1 MGHTQPDPVPVPF
14 RKAAGIRGSLDL
26 SFNMPNSSPRSK
38 DRRHW
43 LRTLIWGFIA
53 GLMAG
58 LAMLLMMAILRLFLG
73 WPTPTE
79 LIFDRLFPL
88 LTVEFFISSLVRAG
102 GYTPLKLQGVFG
114 ALAGQVIVAG
124 FGGVIYAF
132 YLKRRDRYEVA
143 QTPDKSLLDRRGWR
157 LIIPG
162 ILAAT
167 ILFVA
172 VLWPTLS
179 TNYRGLP
186 PGIAHLIA
194 TLEMFISFSVCGL
207 GIMFFHC
214 LLSRPSHAITAGET
228 ATIVGGSVGRRRF
241 VALGIGAAV
250 AVALGSTLRRLFQMG
265 TFSYDG
271 RQYGGPRVQK
281 ITPIRPVDEFYQV
294 SKNLIDPD
302 VARDSWRLD
311 IIGQVENPRVYS
323 FADIAAMPAVEQETT
338 LLCISYGVGSGLCS
352 NAIWKGVPL
361 PTLLAQVKP
370 NPNVTTVLFRA
381 ADGYYETF
389 RFEKAMELTTLVAYE
404 MNGEPLPR
412 RHGFPLRLI
421 VPGLYGEKNPKW
433 LTRIELLDEADG
445 RLHRRHGCGFYK
457 EQGWGRQGD
466 AIPTHSRFDAPQVRG
481 DHFEAPFQV
490 GKPVE
495 LRGMAFGGDR
505 GILKVEIS
513 SDDGETWDAAEITKP
528 GTKLSWSLWS
538 YQWTP
543 DEEGE
548 TGLVVRATDG
558 DGKLQI
564 SEYRDQVPDGATGLH
579 RVRAIVE
586 KT

>member
-1 MGHTQPDPVPVPF
+1 M
-14 RKAAGIRGSLDL
+14 RSSLIL
-26 SFNMPNSSPRSK
+26 SSGQ
-38 DRRHW
+38 HW
-43 LRTLIWGFIA
+43 IKTLIWGFFA
-53 GLMAG
+53 GVLAG
-58 LAMLLMMAILRLFLG
+58 IGMLLAMALLRLFLG

-79 LIFDRLFPL
+79 LIFDRIFPL
-88 LTVEFFISSLVRAG
+88 LTVEFFIGSLVRAG

-114 ALAGQVIVAG
+114 ALAAQVIVAG
-124 FGGVIYAF
+124 LGGVIYAF
-132 YLKRRDRYEVA
+132 YLRRRNGRDGGQA
-143 QTPDKSLLDRRGWR
+143 ISGSLLDTRGWP

-162 ILAAT
+162 VLIAT
-167 ILFVA
+167 VLFVGL
-172 VLWPTLS
+172 LWPTLC

-186 PGIAHLIA
+186 PGIAHVIA
-194 TLEMFISFSVCGL
+194 SLEMLISFSLCGV
-207 GIMFFHC
+207 GIMFFHS
-214 LLSRPSHAITAGET
+214 LLSRSPHAADVDEKAIAFGR
-228 ATIVGGSVGRRRF
+228 SVGRRRF
-241 VALGIGAAV
+241 VALGIGAAL
-250 AVALGSTLRRLFQMG
+250 ALALGSTLRRLFRMG

-271 RQYGGPRVQK
+271 RQYGGPKVQK
-281 ITPIRPVDEFYQV
+281 ITPIRPDDEFYQV
-294 SKNLIDPD
+294 SKNLVDPD

-311 IIGQVENPRVYS
+311 IVGQVENPRVYS

-370 NPNVTTVLFRA
+370 KPNVTTVVFRA

-389 RFEKAMELTTLVAYE
+389 RFEKAMEETTLVAYE
-404 MNGEPLPR
+404 MNGEPLPS

-466 AIPTHSRFDAPQVRG
+466 SVPTHSRFDAPQVRG

-490 GKPVE
+490 GKTVE

-505 GILKVEIS
+505 GISKVEVS
-513 SDDGETWDAAEITKP
+513 SDDGETWDDAEITKP

-538 YQWTP
+538 YQWVP

-548 TGLVVRATDG
+548 TMLVVRATDG
-558 DGKLQI
+558 NGNLQI

-579 RVRAIVE
+579 HVRAFVQ
-586 KT
+586 KA

>member
-1 MGHTQPDPVPVPF
+1 M
-14 RKAAGIRGSLDL
+14 
-26 SFNMPNSSPRSK
+26 
-38 DRRHW
+38 DRPHW
-43 LRTLIWGFIA
+43 IKTLIWGFIA
-53 GLMAG
+53 GVLAG
-58 LAMLLMMAILRLFLG
+58 IAMLLTMALLRLFLG

-79 LIFDRLFPL
+79 LIFDRIFPL
-88 LTVEFFISSLVRAG
+88 LTVEFFIGSLVRAG

-114 ALAGQVIVAG
+114 ALAGQVMVAG
-124 FGGVIYAF
+124 LGGAIYAF
-132 YLKRRDRYEVA
+132 YLRRPDRSNDAQNKRSSV
-143 QTPDKSLLDRRGWR
+143 LNVRGWP
-157 LIIPG
+157 LIILG
-162 ILAAT
+162 VLAAT
-167 ILFVA
+167 ILFV
-172 VLWPTLS
+172 VLLWPTLS
-179 TNYRGLP
+179 TNYRGVP
-186 PGIAHLIA
+186 PGIAHVIA
-194 TLEMFISFSVCGL
+194 SLEMLISFSVCGI
-207 GIMFFHC
+207 GIMFFYG
-214 LLSRPSHAITAGET
+214 LLSRPSRAAVADENSTA
-228 ATIVGGSVGRRRF
+228 VSVSVGRRRF
-241 VALGIGAAV
+241 VALGIGAVV
-250 AVALGSTLRRLFQMG
+250 ALALGSTLRRLFRMG

-271 RQYGGPRVQK
+271 RQYGGPKVQK
-281 ITPIRPVDEFYQV
+281 ITPIRPDDEFYQV
-294 SKNLIDPD
+294 SKNLVDPD
-302 VARDSWRLD
+302 IVRDSWRLD
-311 IIGQVENPRVYS
+311 IVGQVENPRVYS

-361 PTLLAQVKP
+361 STLLAQVKP
-370 NPNVTTVLFRA
+370 KPNVTTVLFRA

-389 RFEKAMELTTLVAYE
+389 RFTKAMEPTTLVAYE

-433 LTRIELLDEADG
+433 LTRIELFDEADG

-490 GKPVE
+490 GRTVE

-505 GILKVEIS
+505 GISKVEIS
-513 SDDGETWDAAEITKP
+513 DDDGETWDDAEITKP

-538 YQWTP
+538 YQWRP

-548 TGLVVRATDG
+548 TTLVVRATDG

-564 SEYRDQVPDGATGLH
+564 NEYRDQVPDGATGLH
-579 RVRAIVE
+579 HVRAFVQ

>member
-1 MGHTQPDPVPVPF
+1 M
-14 RKAAGIRGSLDL
+14 RSSL
-26 SFNMPNSSPRSK
+26 SFALGQ
-38 DRRHW
+38 HW
-43 LRTLIWGFIA
+43 IKTLIWGFFA
-53 GLMAG
+53 GVLAG
-58 LAMLLMMAILRLFLG
+58 IAMLLTMALLRLFLG

-79 LIFDRLFPL
+79 LIFDRIFPL
-88 LTVEFFISSLVRAG
+88 LTVEFFIGSLVRAG

-124 FGGVIYAF
+124 LGGVIYAF
-132 YLKRRDRYEVA
+132 YLERRDRRA
-143 QTPDKSLLDRRGWR
+143 SGQPISSSLLDARGWP

-162 ILAAT
+162 VLIAT
-167 ILFVA
+167 LLFVGL
-172 VLWPTLS
+172 LWPTLS

-186 PGIAHLIA
+186 PGIAHVIA
-194 TLEMFISFSVCGL
+194 SFEMLISFSLCGV
-207 GIMFFHC
+207 GIMFFHG
-214 LLSRPSHAITAGET
+214 LLSRQPRAADVDEKAIAFGR
-228 ATIVGGSVGRRRF
+228 SVGRRRF
-241 VALGIGAAV
+241 VALGIGAAL
-250 AVALGSTLRRLFQMG
+250 ALALGSTLRRLFRMG

-271 RQYGGPRVQK
+271 RQYGGPKVQK
-281 ITPIRPVDEFYQV
+281 ITPIRPDDEFYQV
-294 SKNLIDPD
+294 SKNLVDPD

-311 IIGQVENPRVYS
+311 IVGQVENPRVYS

-370 NPNVTTVLFRA
+370 KPNVTTVLFRA

-389 RFEKAMELTTLVAYE
+389 RFEKAMEETTLVAYE

-466 AIPTHSRFDAPQVRG
+466 SVPTHSRFDAPQVRG
-481 DHFEAPFQV
+481 DHFEAPFET
-490 GKPVE
+490 GKAVE

-505 GILKVEIS
+505 GISKVEVS
-513 SDDGETWDAAEITKP
+513 SDNGETWDDAEITKP

-538 YQWTP
+538 YQWVP

-548 TGLVVRATDG
+548 NMLVVRATDG
-558 DGKLQI
+558 NGNLQI

-579 RVRAIVE
+579 RVRAFVQ
-586 KT
+586 KA

>member
-1 MGHTQPDPVPVPF
+1 M
-14 RKAAGIRGSLDL
+14 
-26 SFNMPNSSPRSK
+26 
-38 DRRHW
+38 DRPHW
-43 LRTLIWGFIA
+43 IKTLIWGFIA
-53 GLMAG
+53 GVLAG
-58 LAMLLMMAILRLFLG
+58 IAMLLTMALLRLFLG

-79 LIFDRLFPL
+79 LIFDRIFPL
-88 LTVEFFISSLVRAG
+88 LTVEFFIGSLVRAG

-124 FGGVIYAF
+124 LGGVIYAF
-132 YLKRRDRYEVA
+132 YLRRRNRRDGGRA
-143 QTPDKSLLDRRGWR
+143 ISSSLLDTRGWP
-157 LIIPG
+157 LIMAGVLI
-162 ILAAT
+162 AT
-167 ILFVA
+167 VLFVA
-172 VLWPTLS
+172 LLWPTLF
-179 TNYRGLP
+179 TNYRGFP
-186 PGIAHLIA
+186 PGIARVIA
-194 TLEMFISFSVCGL
+194 SLEMLISFSLCGI
-207 GIMFFHC
+207 GIMFFYG
-214 LLSRPSHAITAGET
+214 LLSRPPFAAGADEKAIAFGR
-228 ATIVGGSVGRRRF
+228 SVGRRRF
-241 VALGIGAAV
+241 VALGIGAAL
-250 AVALGSTLRRLFQMG
+250 ALALGSTLRRLFSVG

-271 RQYGGPRVQK
+271 RQYGGPKVQK
-281 ITPIRPVDEFYQV
+281 ITPIRPDDEFYQV
-294 SKNLIDPD
+294 SKNLVDPD

-311 IIGQVENPRVYS
+311 IVGQVENPRVYS

-370 NPNVTTVLFRA
+370 KPNVTTVLFRA

-389 RFEKAMELTTLVAYE
+389 RFEKAMEETTLVAYE

-466 AIPTHSRFDAPQVRG
+466 SVPTHSRFDAPQVRG

-490 GKPVE
+490 GKMVE

-505 GILKVEIS
+505 GISKVEIS
-513 SDDGETWDAAEITKP
+513 SDDGETWDDAEITKP

-538 YQWTP
+538 YHWIP

-548 TGLVVRATDG
+548 TTLVVRGTDNK
-558 DGKLQI
+558 GKLQI

-579 RVRAIVE
+579 HVRAFVQ
-586 KT
+586 KA

>member
-1 MGHTQPDPVPVPF
+1 
-14 RKAAGIRGSLDL
+14 
-26 SFNMPNSSPRSK
+26 MPASSPRSTNQP
-38 DRRHW
+38 HW
-43 LRTLIWGFIA
+43 IKTVTLGFVA
-53 GLMAG
+53 GTLAG
-58 LAMLLMMAILRLFLG
+58 LAMLVTMALLRLFLG

-79 LIFDRLFPL
+79 LIFDRIFPL
-88 LTVEFFISSLVRAG
+88 LTVEFFIGSLVRAG
-102 GYTPLKLQGVFG
+102 GYTPLKLQGVYG
-114 ALAGQVIVAG
+114 ALIGQLIVAG
-124 FGGVIYAF
+124 VGGVLYAF
-132 YLKRRDRYEVA
+132 YLRRCN
-143 QTPDKSLLDRRGWR
+143 RRGSLPPAGGSFLDMRGLR
-157 LIIPG
+157 LIIPSV
-162 ILAAT
+162 LAAT

-172 VLWPTLS
+172 LLWPTLF
-179 TNYRGLP
+179 TNYRGFPL
-186 PGIAHLIA
+186 GAAHVIAS
-194 TLEMFISFSVCGL
+194 LEMLISFSVCGL
-207 GIMFFHC
+207 GIMLFYA
-214 LLSRPSHAITAGET
+214 LLSRPSRSVALDET
-228 ATIVGGSVGRRRF
+228 ATAVVRSVGRRRF
-241 VALGIGAAV
+241 VALGIGAAL
-250 AVALGSTLRRLFQMG
+250 ALALGSTLRRLFRIG

-271 RQYGGPRVQK
+271 RQYAGPNVQK
-281 ITPIRPVDEFYQV
+281 ITPIRPQDEFYQV

-302 VARDSWRLD
+302 IAREFWRLD
-311 IIGQVENPRVYS
+311 IVGQVENPRVYT

-338 LLCISYGVGSGLCS
+338 LLCISYGIGSGLCS

-389 RFEKAMELTTLVAYE
+389 RFAKAMEPTTLVAYE

-457 EQGWGRQGD
+457 EQGWGREGD

-490 GKPVE
+490 GKTVE
-495 LRGMAFGGDR
+495 LRGMAFGGDG
-505 GILKVEIS
+505 GISKVEVS
-513 SDDGETWDAAEITKP
+513 SDDSQTWADAEITKP

-548 TGLVVRATDG
+548 TKLVVRATDG

-579 RVRAIVE
+579 RVRAIVG
-586 KT
+586 KA